1 MTKEQKRG
9 KRIAMT
15 PEELNTYLETERICR
30 VGTVSHDGPHVTPL
44 WFAWDG
50 STMWLTSIVNSQR
63 WTDLMR
69 DPRVAIVVD
78 GGVDFLELHGVEI
91 KGHVEVVGEVPRTG
105 EPNPELETPEKIF
118 ARKYTGSDDMYHD
131 GRHAWLKVVAEKTS
145 SWDFRKIGKS

>member
-105 EPNPELETPEKIF
+105 ESNPELETPEKIF
-118 ARKYTGSDDMYHD
+118 ARKYTGTDEMFHD
-131 GRHAWLKVVAEKTS
+131 GRHAWLKVVAEKIS
-145 SWDFRKIGKS
+145 SWDFRKIGKN

>member
-1 MTKEQKRG
+1 MSKEQKRG

-78 GGVDFLELHGVEI
+78 GGVDFL
-91 KGHVEVVGEVPRTG
+91 
-105 EPNPELETPEKIF
+105 
-118 ARKYTGSDDMYHD
+118 
-131 GRHAWLKVVAEKTS
+131 
-145 SWDFRKIGKS
+145 